1 MAKVP
6 NLRTF
11 SPDES
16 DAKEVDETK
25 MLDTTARETVNMNES
40 NEVGKELVNTERVTG
55 PFGLTGRN

>member
-11 SPDES
+11 SPDDS

-40 NEVGKELVNTERVTG
+40 NEVGKELVNSERVTG